1 MSVYEV
7 DIEAVRCAA
16 DSLTFDLVDGRTI
29 SAPLAYYPTLMNATE
44 EQRGDFEI
52 VGHMV
57 HWIALDA
64 DLSSDCLLQ
73 GAKELPFYPSLAEQ
87 HQAVAEENA
96 HYNE

>member
-7 DIEAVRCAA
+7 DVKSVRFTD

-29 SAPLAYYPTLMNATE
+29 STPPAYYPTRMNATHD
-44 EQRGDFEI
+44 QRLDFEI

-57 HWIALDA
+57 HWIGIDA

-73 GAKELPFYPSLAEQ
+73 GAKELPLYYSPDEYR
-87 HQAVAEENA
+87 AVAEAEA
-96 HYNE
+96 KHKG

>member
-1 MSVYEV
+1 M
-7 DIEAVRCAA
+7 D
-16 DSLTFDLVDGRTI
+16 DSLVFDLVDGRTI

-44 EQRGDFEI
+44 DQQLDFKV

-73 GAKELPFYPSLAEQ
+73 GAKELPLYHIPDE
-87 HQAVAEENA
+87 HRAVAETDA
-96 HYNE
+96 KYKV